1 MGRTLHVVIVTS
13 GLLCGM
19 LVPRCV
25 SGQNNGLVA
34 HWSFENTQGK
44 VTVDSV
50 TNTNDKVE
58 GYAKYLPGV
67 SGTGLR
73 FDGYTTGVVREG
85 KKAPRLKDAFT
96 VEAWVAL
103 NTYPWNQ
110 APIVDDEA
118 DQQVGYA
125 LGIDPLGHVSL
136 QVSVDRVWETLTTA
150 AQLPLK
156 KWAHV
161 AGVFDGGSG
170 LTIYID
176 GKQAG
181 HLDVKGEMSPLEDT
195 FYGQDD
201 LLIGRVRQPTLPVPS
216 ERDNPK
222 FAVMYSLDGIL
233 DEVKIYDQALSGAEV
248 GSEYASAHAPE
259 GDALPWA
266 KLPAGPAGPGRFG
279 AFYTTLHYDDAWEA
293 TRRIAPDSDVIVRF
307 AESPIRLVFWQGTNY
322 IPAWVTENN
331 KWYTDEFLEAYGPGC
346 PDGGDCEPMS
356 DKQSRYSHVRI
367 LESTDARAVVH
378 WRYALSEVE
387 NYKGAHPD
395 AMGWFDWADEYWTV
409 YPDGVAIRR
418 QVLHTTDVNKW
429 HEWQES
435 IVIHGPGQRPED
447 NINLDAVTLENMKG
461 ETATYTWPLKTNREF
476 TYPGGPKTFDRP
488 ENPNIQV
495 VNLKSEWK
503 PFEVVK
509 PEHAKIEVYNQEKTF
524 YTFECWNHWPV
535 AQIVSS
541 GRPCVAPDRASHS
554 SLSHIYWDAYETTEH
569 EQSKLLMDGLT
580 RKPAAELVPLA
591 KAWLTPAKIEVAG
604 AGFES
609 EGYDPAQRAYVLSRK
624 ADAGETALEL
634 ALEAGPDTPVVNP
647 AIVVKNWGDATP
659 RLQVD
664 GQAAAWGK
672 EFRFGLVRTLE
683 GTDLVVWIE
692 KQTTQALRVRL
703 TAEK

>member
-1 MGRTLHVVIVTS
+1 MQAVVCRIVLTS
-13 GLLCGM
+13 GLLCAV
-19 LVPRCV
+19 LAPRCTF
-25 SGQNNGLVA
+25 GQDRAPVA
-34 HWSFENTQGK
+34 HWSFDEARGK
-44 VTVDSV
+44 VTQDSV
-50 TNTNDKVE
+50 TKIGDKIE
-58 GYAKYLPGV
+58 GYAKYVRGV

-73 FDGYTTGVVREG
+73 FDGYTTGVVRES

-103 NTYPWNQ
+103 NTYPWNL

-136 QVSVDRVWETLTTA
+136 QVSVDRVWETVTTA

-161 AGVFDGGSG
+161 AGVFDSGSG

-176 GKQAG
+176 GRPAG
-181 HLDVKGEMSPLEDT
+181 HLDVKGEISPLEDT

-201 LLIGRVRQPTLPVPS
+201 LLLGRVRQATLPVPS

-233 DEVKIYDQALSGAEV
+233 DEVKIYDQPLSGAEV
-248 GSEYASAHAPE
+248 ETEYASAHAPE

-266 KLPAGPAGPGRFG
+266 KLPSGPAGPGRFG

-293 TRRIAPDSDVIVRF
+293 PRRIAPDSDVVVRF
-307 AESPIRLVFWQGTNY
+307 DQSPIRLVFWQGTNY

-331 KWYTDEFLEAYGPGC
+331 KWYTDEFLETYGTGC

-395 AMGWFDWADEYWTV
+395 EMGWFDWADEYWTV
-409 YPDGVAIRR
+409 YPDGVAIRK
-418 QVLHTTDVNKW
+418 QVLHTTDLSKP

-447 NINLDAVTLENMKG
+447 NVNLDAVTLANMKG
-461 ETATYTWPLKTNREF
+461 ETATYTWPLKTNRDF
-476 TYPGGPKTFDRP
+476 TYPGGPKMFDRP

-495 VNLKSEWK
+495 VNLKSDWK

-541 GRPCVAPDRASHS
+541 GRPCVAADRASHS
-554 SLSHIYWDAYETTEH
+554 SLSHIYWDAYETAEH

-591 KAWLTPAKIEVAG
+591 NSWLKPAKLELAG
-604 AGFES
+604 TGFES

-624 ADAGETALEL
+624 ADAGEAALEL
-634 ALEAGPDTPVVNP
+634 TLEAGPDTPVVNP
-647 AIVVKNWGDATP
+647 AIVVQGWGDATP
-659 RLQVD
+659 RLLID
-664 GQAAAWGK
+664 DQATSWGK

-683 GTDLVVWIE
+683 GTDLVVWME
-692 KQTTQALRVRL
+692 KNAARPVRVKL
-703 TAEK
+703 TAAK